1 MAILVKMSG
10 QPNSSELPLARYG
23 NVFLSRLFYRYWDYE
38 MYLVYETYLDL
49 KSWVEKN

>member
-1 MAILVKMSG
+1 MKKARILHFDLDFFALGVSIC
-10 QPNSSELPLARYG
+10 N
-23 NVFLSRLFYRYWDYE
+23 FFYRYWDYE